1 MNRDQWHGGLKQLK
15 GALKKRWG
23 RRWTGDTVLQTMG
36 ELERLL
42 GVFQRQYGHL
52 KARERR
58 DQRWNGSHETP
69 HGAMDRPYQRQTSL
83 VLIQGRNRSRHA
95 SRQTTASPPLERI

>member
-23 RRWTGDTVLQTMG
+23 RWTGNTVLETMG
-36 ELERLL
+36 ELERLF
-42 GVFQRQYGHL
+42 GVFQRQYGHS

-58 DQRWNGSHETP
+58 DHRCNGFHETSYGP
-69 HGAMDRPYQRQTSL
+69 MEKAYQRQAPL
-83 VLIQGRNRSRHA
+83 VLIQGRHRSPHA
-95 SRQTTASPPLERI
+95 SRQKTASPPLDRI